1 MELFTNFTNLIIFGH
16 FLLRYDWLFVPKPMV
31 IGAFNRKS
39 INYLGIIEFSKILP
53 NELIQYLQYFRN
65 TSIAT
70 AVMTKKRR
78 SNDCCVYSSNN
89 VKFLFFYVGNKLID
103 HAK

>member
-31 IGAFNRKS
+31 IGAFIRKS
-39 INYLGIIEFSKILP
+39 INYLGIIEFSKTLP
-53 NELIQYLQYFRN
+53 NEVIQYFRN
-65 TSIAT
+65 TSFAT

-78 SNDCCVYSSNN
+78 SNDCYVYSSNN
-89 VKFLFFYVGNKLID
+89 VKFLFFYADNKLID
-103 HAK
+103 HGK